1 MNILFICTANICRSY
16 LAERLFLYEA
26 NQLGLTHVRAASA
39 GMAALP
45 GNPPD
50 PRMVAHLMEKGIA
63 VGDHLSRQADVE
75 ELEWADKVLVM
86 SPVHKQYVDDI
97 YPDGGE
103 KVDMLGRYTGVGGQN
118 DEISDPFGRSSYHY
132 RLAISQ
138 ITLAVRN
145 LARTLLAE

>member
-26 NQLGLTHVRAASA
+26 DQLGLSHVQAAST

-45 GNPPD
+45 GAPPD
-50 PRMVAHLMEKGIA
+50 PRMVAHLMERGVAI
-63 VGDHLSRQADVE
+63 GDHASRQTEVE
-75 ELEWADKVLVM
+75 DLEWADKVLVM
-86 SPVHKQYVDDI
+86 SPVHKQYVIDI
-97 YPDGGE
+97 YPDGGD
-103 KVDMLGRYTGVGGQN
+103 KVGMLGRYADVGGED
-118 DEISDPFGRSSYHY
+118 DEIADPFNRSSYHY

-145 LARTLLAE
+145 LARSLLAE